1 MLGSECVCLCVYMCD
16 LVVILGNLGVIRMDV
31 DNVGFFV
38 FVFCF
43 LGLFLFG
50 LVLKGEGNFWY
61 FN

>member
-1 MLGSECVCLCVYMCD
+1 MCD